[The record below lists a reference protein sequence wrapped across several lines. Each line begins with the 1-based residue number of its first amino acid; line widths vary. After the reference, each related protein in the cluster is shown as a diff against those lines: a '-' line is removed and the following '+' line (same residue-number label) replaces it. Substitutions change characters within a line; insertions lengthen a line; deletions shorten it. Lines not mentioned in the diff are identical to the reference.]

1 MQKRQ
6 HKKAIKSDQE
16 EKKKQKKFNFEAIDI

>member
-16 EKKKQKKFNFEAIDI
+16 EKNAKEI